1 MKKALELSANSINDS
16 THEGRGGCLQS
27 RGSEQGADFTLA
39 NGNMMID
46 QAVIIICAYLLGCV
60 NTGYYLVRFW
70 AKTDIRTLASGG
82 TGSRNVGRALG
93 TKGFLCTLIGD
104 AGKGA
109 VAVWLA
115 NQSGAPDWLAVAALL
130 AAVAGHI
137 FPVQLGFRGGK
148 GFATLA
154 GGLALL
160 APALLLTGFGFS
172 LVFLALTRRS
182 TKSGLLA
189 LCCTPA
195 ITAIWRVRDGLTL
208 LSADFI
214 LYILLVLLVLFGHRD
229 NIRKDFFGVQPAAT
243 LE

>member
-1 MKKALELSANSINDS
+1 VI
-16 THEGRGGCLQS
+16 Q
-27 RGSEQGADFTLA
+27 
-39 NGNMMID
+39 
-46 QAVIIICAYLLGCV
+46 QAIIIVAAYLLGCC
-60 NTGYYLVRFW
+60 NTGYYLVRLSIGR
-70 AKTDIRTLASGG
+70 DIRTMASGG

-93 TKGFLCTLIGD
+93 ARGFLCTFIGD

-109 VAVWLA
+109 LAIWLA
-115 NQSGAPDWLAVAALL
+115 RQPDSADWLAMAALL

-137 FPVQLGFRGGK
+137 WPVQLGFRGGK

-160 APALLLTGFGFS
+160 APALLLTGFGLS
-172 LVFLALTRRS
+172 LVLLALVRRT
-182 TKSGLLA
+182 TKAGLLA

-195 ITAIWRVRDGLTL
+195 IMAIWRMRGGVAL

-214 LYILLVLLVLFGHRD
+214 LYLLLVALVLFGHRD
-229 NIRKDFFGVQPAAT
+229 NIRRDFFGGQPAAA